1 MAYLSPEQIT
11 GQVLLNMHANG
22 RDQIVTSSNV
32 NINLE
37 FISRGTEIVD
47 GGKLYP
53 KRMRGNLSSV
63 DSTLVTVNKLMNNVT
78 EFTLALWVYC
88 KFDKYTSGAS
98 FLNGYINLFANDSTR
113 KITGQINVYRYP
125 PNDKVYLASCNDGED
140 PWKHIA
146 VVSHN
151 GKITFYV
158 NGIRQIDIAYQ
169 EYDYREYN
177 EVWYDHMLFADDRC
191 LILNQAVWTDNFT
204 PPEEPLL
211 GDLRYK
217 AMLYPKN
224 AIITDSSDLMVKL
237 Y

>member
-1 MAYLSPEQIT
+1 MAYLSPNQIT

-22 RDQIVTSSNV
+22 RDDQIVTSSNV

-37 FISRGTEIVD
+37 FISRGTKIVD

-88 KFDKYTSGAS
+88 KVDKYTGGTS

-113 KITGQINVYRYP
+113 KITGRINGY
-125 PNDKVYLASCNDGED
+125 PNDEVYLASCNDGED

-158 NGIRQIDIAYQ
+158 NGTRQIDVAYQ
-169 EYDYREYN
+169 EYKSSKYN
-177 EVWYDHMLFADDRC
+177 EVWYDHKLFADDRC

-211 GDLRYK
+211 GDLKYK
-217 AMLYPKN
+217 RLLYPKN
-224 AIITDSSDLMVKL
+224 AIITDSSDLMVKI

>member
-1 MAYLSPEQIT
+1 
-11 GQVLLNMHANG
+11 MHANG

-37 FISRGTEIVD
+37 FIDRGTGIVD

-53 KRMRGNLSSV
+53 KRMRGNSSSV
-63 DSTLVTVNKLMNNVT
+63 DSSLINKLMNNVT

-88 KFDKYTSGAS
+88 KFDKYTSGTS

-113 KITGQINVYRYP
+113 KITGRINGYGS
-125 PNDKVYLASCNDGED
+125 NDEVYLTSCNDGED

-158 NGIRQIDIAYQ
+158 NGTRQIDVAYQ
-169 EYDYREYN
+169 EYQSSKYN